1 MEMNKNQLTMAVIG
15 GAGGVVA
22 LVVFALVWMKS
33 GKIDA
38 LQLEVANLKSECDG
52 LSAVDPATGEN
63 YRKNLN
69 SISNEVSASFNSAA
83 NEFLLDEYS
92 ALEKSVFCER
102 MLDDFKDFVKWSEGS
117 VDKLISEDK
126 KKSDDLPQFKSCL
139 GDGNVPSS
147 EKEKL
152 KLVRQWCDFKKL
164 MNLMKDA
171 KVKKLERF
179 AAITEAAKETSD
191 KSSTGGQAGNQAPL
205 YQYDEEKYEV
215 KFEAKPA
222 ALVELL
228 NLISANES
236 EDKYFFIVEKMS
248 FDGRFSNNEE
258 IIKGTDNNARKTEG
272 RSSKG
277 RRGRNRNP
285 ESKEV
290 EKQEL
295 AEKND
300 VKTFMTNPET
310 AEPIKVTM
318 IIRSVIF
325 KKGGK

>member
-1 MEMNKNQLTMAVIG
+1 MEMNRNQLTMAVIG
-15 GAGGVVA
+15 GAGGAIA

-92 ALEKSVFCER
+92 ALEKSVFCKR
-102 MLDDFKDFVKWSEGS
+102 MQDDFKDFVKWSEGS

-126 KKSDDLPQFKSCL
+126 KESDDIPQFKSCL
-139 GDGNVPSS
+139 GGTVPSS

-191 KSSTGGQAGNQAPL
+191 KSGTGGQAGNQAPL

-258 IIKGTDNNARKTEG
+258 IIKGTDGNARKSEG
-272 RSSKG
+272 RSSRG
-277 RRGRNRNP
+277 RRGRNRNS